1 MMRIDTERSSAADHL
16 VSTLA
21 EIAAVLE
28 SPRDL
33 NVRVARALELLEKLV
48 PYSRCALL
56 MRGADDHRVIAVPVA
71 SDNGALQ
78 AYLTASLLFLE
89 GNGTRP
95 APLKD
100 GARLALPII
109 GLEQIIGVLVVEHP
123 RPDAY
128 EPRHLRLLSAVAS
141 QLGSY
146 LTLARL
152 HEESAQHAN
161 VLRERS
167 DQLRDAARFREEFIG
182 IVGHDLRDPLSAIN
196 MAAQLMQEQAASAE
210 QRDALAARI
219 LRSSARMT
227 RMIDELLDFTRGRLG
242 SGLPVSKAPTDL
254 ADVARQVTD
263 ELMGTK
269 PDARI
274 DLRTSGDTTGVWDA
288 DRLARML
295 SNLISNALR
304 YRAPD
309 TVVRVNVRGGAR
321 ETSIEVHN
329 HGDPIPDEEIA
340 TIFEPFRRAPSAHAK
355 STEGLGLG
363 LYIAR
368 SIAQAHA
375 GTIKVR
381 SCREEG
387 TTFTVCL
394 PRQS

>member
-1 MMRIDTERSSAADHL
+1 
-16 VSTLA
+16 
-21 EIAAVLE
+21 
-28 SPRDL
+28 
-33 NVRVARALELLEKLV
+33 
-48 PYSRCALL
+48 
-56 MRGADDHRVIAVPVA
+56 MRGADDHTVIAVPVA

-89 GNGTRP
+89 GTGRRP
-95 APLKD
+95 APLED

-123 RPDAY
+123 RTDAY

-161 VLRERS
+161 ALRERS

-196 MAAQLMQEQAASAE
+196 MAAQLMQDQDASAE

-254 ADVARQVTD
+254 ADVARQVAD
-263 ELMGTK
+263 ELVGTK

-274 DLRTSGDTTGVWDA
+274 ELRTSGDTTGVWDA

-304 YRAPD
+304 YRTPD
-309 TVVRVNVRGGAR
+309 TAVRVDVCGAER
-321 ETSIEVHN
+321 ETSIEIHN
-329 HGDPIPDEEIA
+329 HGDPIPDEEIS
-340 TIFEPFRRAPSAHAK
+340 TIFEPFKRAPSAHAK
-355 STEGLGLG
+355 SSEGLGLG

-375 GTIKVR
+375 GSVKVR
-381 SCREEG
+381 SSREEG

-394 PRQS
+394 PHHS

>member
-1 MMRIDTERSSAADHL
+1 MMRMDSEPSAPADHL
-16 VSTLA
+16 VATLA
-21 EIAAVLE
+21 DIAAVLE

-33 NVRVARALELLEKLV
+33 SVRVARALELLGKLV
-48 PYSRCALL
+48 PYCRCAVLK
-56 MRGADDHRVIAVPVA
+56 RGADEHTVIAVPVG
-71 SDNGALQ
+71 SDNVALQ

-89 GNGTRP
+89 GKGARP

-123 RPDAY
+123 RADAY
-128 EPRHLRLLSAVAS
+128 EPRHLRLLSAVSS

-182 IVGHDLRDPLSAIN
+182 IVGHDLRDPLSAIS
-196 MAAQLMQEQAASAE
+196 MAAQLLQEQDASKE

-219 LRSSARMT
+219 LRSSVRMT

-242 SGLPVSKAPTDL
+242 SGLPVSKAPVDL
-254 ADVARQVTD
+254 AEVARQVVD
-263 ELMGTK
+263 ELRGTK
-269 PDARI
+269 PDACI

-304 YRAPD
+304 YRTPN
-309 TVVRVNVRGGAR
+309 TPVRVDVCGGAR
-321 ETSIEVHN
+321 ETSMAIHN
-329 HGDPIPDEEIA
+329 HGEPIADEEIA
-340 TIFEPFRRAPSAHAK
+340 TIFEPFRRASSAHAK
-355 STEGLGLG
+355 SSEGLGLG

-375 GTIKVR
+375 GSVKVR
-381 SCREEG
+381 SSREDG

-394 PRQS
+394 PSGL

>member
-1 MMRIDTERSSAADHL
+1 MMRMETGRSTAADHL

-21 EIAAVLE
+21 EVAAVLE

-33 NVRVARALELLEKLV
+33 TVRVARALELLGKLV
-48 PYSRCALL
+48 PYCRCAVL
-56 MRGADDHRVIAVPVA
+56 MRGADDHTVIAVPA
-71 SDNGALQ
+71 APDNVALQ

-89 GNGTRP
+89 GKGRRP
-95 APLKD
+95 EPLKD

-109 GLEQIIGVLVVEHP
+109 GLEQIIGVLVVEHS
-123 RPDAY
+123 RADAY
-128 EPRHLRLLSAVAS
+128 EPQHLRLLSAVAS

-196 MAAQLMQEQAASAE
+196 MAAQLLQEQDASGLE
-210 QRDALAARI
+210 REALAARI
-219 LRSSARMT
+219 QRSSARMT

-242 SGLPVSKAPTDL
+242 SGLPVSKAPADL
-254 ADVARQVTD
+254 GDVARQVAD
-263 ELMGTK
+263 ELIGTK
-269 PDARI
+269 PDACI

-309 TVVRVNVRGGAR
+309 TPVRVDVRGGVH
-321 ETSIEVHN
+321 ETSIEIHN
-329 HGDPIPDEEIA
+329 LGDPIPDEEIS

-355 STEGLGLG
+355 SFEGLGLG

-375 GTIKVR
+375 GSVKVR
-381 SCREEG
+381 SSREEG

-394 PRQS
+394 PRGS